1 MKCIGPFWE
10 NKGAGGLTCYN
21 PLCHWILA
29 SGQQRDIGLFNDAI
43 LDAILSWD
51 VGEFATR

>member
-1 MKCIGPFWE
+1 MGL
-10 NKGAGGLTCYN
+10 AGLTCYN

-29 SGQQRDIGLFNDAI
+29 SGQQGNIGLFN
-43 LDAILSWD
+43 DAILSWD

>member
-1 MKCIGPFWE
+1 MGL
-10 NKGAGGLTCYN
+10 AGLMYYN
-21 PLCHWILA
+21 PLCHSVLA
-29 SGQQRDIGLFNDAI
+29 SGQQGNIGLFNDAI